1 MTQDDFSEY
10 LRDLKKRYENENRE
24 HLLKQDFN
32 PAHADIATDFY
43 EGRLSASE
51 AERAAE
57 AMHCDK
63 PHYSME
69 ELRDDGYYITDD
81 ESRREILERID
92 GRSKTDYEAGFIE
105 FRKEVWIEK
114 EGEYTPEQIVLIDEY
129 AEELEHAREIL
140 ERNDLFDADP
150 GDAYATN
157 EKTAMLEKINEEYE
171 EKDPDFFIKWL
182 EQTTN
187 DMERDEYQYQK
198 TYGRP
203 LRHSRMNPSIED
215 ALEYRYGQ
223 DIGSPG
229 IRREAELERHYDK
242 DIGAYG
248 RSDKLYIEVDSFKK
262 EQLEREKE
270 HENEREREKEY
281 IEE

>member
-10 LRDLKKRYENENRE
+10 LRDLKRRYENENRE
-24 HLLKQDFN
+24 QQPKLID
-32 PAHADIATDFY
+32 PAHTDIAVDFY

-57 AMHCDK
+57 VMHCEK
-63 PHYSME
+63 PYYTRE
-69 ELRDDGYYITDD
+69 ELREDGYYISDD
-81 ESRREILERID
+81 EARREILERID

-114 EGEYTPEQIVLIDEY
+114 EGEYTPEQTVLVDEY
-129 AEELEHAREIL
+129 AEELEHAREL
-140 ERNDLFDADP
+140 LDNNGLFDADP

-157 EKTAMLEKINEEYE
+157 EKRALLEKINEEYK
-171 EKDPDFFIKWL
+171 EKDSDFFNKWF

-187 DMERDEYQYQK
+187 DMERDEYQYQR

-223 DIGSPG
+223 DIGSAG
-229 IRREAELERHYDK
+229 IRRESELERHYDK

-248 RSDKLYIEVDSFKK
+248 RSDQLYK
-262 EQLEREKE
+262 EEDELKRELLD
-270 HENEREREKEY
+270 REREHESEKVREREC
-281 IEE
+281 IEI